1 MMAAVTVAAPCLC
14 AITITL
20 WRRCSKPLMQ
30 VAPEAEAQPAK
41 LFMPKDHQKPE
52 GGPDVRNHH
61 HANTPLWIRFLP
73 SYSGVLSH
81 CVFVVCFVS
90 TTFPWESDRT
100 TYAAPQPASSDSL
113 FKLSSS
119 MALGC
124 VGAGYDGAAANRA
137 GGRRQRAGCL
147 PEIR

>member
-61 HANTPLWIRFLP
+61 HTNTLWIRFLP

-100 TYAAPQPASSDSL
+100 TYAASQPAYSDSL
-113 FKLSSS
+113 FPTEL
-119 MALGC
+119 
-124 VGAGYDGAAANRA
+124 DGFGLCR
-137 GGRRQRAGCL
+137 CW
-147 PEIR
+147 I

>member
-61 HANTPLWIRFLP
+61 RTNTRALA
-73 SYSGVLSH
+73 SGCTLSPHGSCTLTVL
-81 CVFVVCFVS
+81 VVCFVS

-100 TYAAPQPASSDSL
+100 TYAASQPASSDSL
-113 FKLSSS
+113 FPTELDGF
-119 MALGC
+119 LG

>member
-81 CVFVVCFVS
+81 CVFVVCFVPPRS
-90 TTFPWESDRT
+90 RGNPTGRRMP
-100 TYAAPQPASSDSL
+100 PPNQPLPTL
-113 FKLSSS
+113 FSKLSP
-119 MALGC
+119 MAFW
-124 VGAGYDGAAANRA
+124 V
-137 GGRRQRAGCL
+137 
-147 PEIR
+147 